1 MARIVNARQYM
12 VLGFSV
18 VRQLLLGPDHSR
30 SPKRRAMIEA
40 SLGLARSELTDEEAI
55 DRLRGEWNEDAI
67 VKESLER
74 LRRQRDN
81 YVGDRAFRLLEAAGR
96 GSIVQPPPA
105 DLQKLFEEERE
116 LGRISLRDA
125 FDRLTRAVPALDD
138 LRRSVR
144 DPGANTRSAPFSFR
158 AAELVGPDSSSQDEL
173 ARSRLALLVSLAYL
187 TTVSGDRQRGDD
199 SMPYF
204 VVCERPA
211 IIEVGRVS
219 RD

>member
-1 MARIVNARQYM
+1 MACTVKTRQYM
-12 VLGFSV
+12 ALGFSV
-18 VRQLLLGPDHSR
+18 VRQLLVGPDRSR

-40 SLGLARSELTDEEAI
+40 SLGLARSELTDEEAV
-55 DRLRGEWNEDAI
+55 DRLRGERNEED
-67 VKESLER
+67 VVSESLER

-81 YVGDRAFRLLEAAGR
+81 YLGDRAFRLLEAAGR

-116 LGRISLRDA
+116 LGRIPLRDA
-125 FDRLTRAVPALDD
+125 FDRLTRIVPGLDD
-138 LRRSVR
+138 LRRTVR
-144 DPGANTRSAPFSFR
+144 DPGANAGRVPFSFR
-158 AAELVGPDSSSQDEL
+158 AAELVGPESSSQDEL

-187 TTVSGDRQRGDD
+187 TTVSGDRQRADD
-199 SMPYF
+199 GMPYF
-204 VVCERPA
+204 VISERPA